1 VANARARMIGVV
13 GLAFAVASGLVVATA
28 GSAAAVFQTGAAT
41 FTTSAA
47 VALSTGASGQP
58 LNTEQLAITDST
70 TQHVW
75 AAGDSITFELWNAT
89 TGNELSDTAA
99 DPLESASFSS
109 VPTIVANDG
118 VDASYYDLTLARG
131 PNSSLN
137 DELVLTF
144 LKDAPENAFTTTFTL
159 ANLNLSLGS
168 KIPAGQTVQVKAT
181 ASAGGPFP
189 GGAQISY
196 LTVGNL
202 PSVSVSVSSLVT
214 AAPNAL
220 AIPLGNVTVTDIAGG
235 AVNAGDEIDLT
246 LVDGSFTTA
255 GSLAGTL
262 VAAQLATTATVN
274 TPGDTAKVIASKT
287 SVVGDSLSLT
297 GARFAMP
304 ATAQEIYLT
313 VTDKTTAKFL
323 GSVGVGTAVQQ
334 SRIGGSD
341 RYATASQLFES
352 QFSGATAAVVTSGVN
367 YPDALSASYLAGQLE
382 TGVLTTDPAALPASI
397 QQALLQSP
405 IATVYLVGGTSAVSQ
420 HVQDQIAALH
430 VSNNSANPLITVVRI
445 AGADRYETNHLVDTN
460 KGPGGSTTAVFATG
474 ANFADAL
481 AVGPAVYK
489 SGDPLILVSGG
500 SLPPSA
506 VDTINALGIKN
517 AIIVGGTS
525 AIPTTLETAL
535 VGLGVQIQ
543 YRIAGSDRTQTA
555 ADIAAWET
563 NGLPASGPYSPL
575 GGVGF
580 SGSQLVNVARGDTFA
595 DALAAGPVAGSAQN
609 VIVLTGGPGTLG
621 AGIPQFL
628 AGRAAIVTTI
638 QALGLGSAVSAGTLN
653 AAAESLTEPLAT

>member
-1 VANARARMIGVV
+1 MANVRARTIGIV
-13 GLAFAVASGLVVATA
+13 GLAFTVASGLVVATA
-28 GSAAAVFQTGAAT
+28 GSAAAVFQSGSAT
-41 FTTSAA
+41 FTTSGA
-47 VALSTGASGQP
+47 VPLSTGASGQP
-58 LNTEQLAITDST
+58 LNAEQLAITNSA

-75 AAGDSITFELWNAT
+75 AAGDSITFELWNGT

-99 DPLESASFSS
+99 SPLQSASFSS
-109 VPTIVANDG
+109 VPALVANNGIDP
-118 VDASYYDLTLARG
+118 SYYNLTLATG
-131 PNSSLN
+131 PNSVVN
-137 DELVLTF
+137 DEFVLTF
-144 LKDAPENAFTTTFTL
+144 FKDAPENAFTTTFTFSNL
-159 ANLNLSLGS
+159 ALSLGS
-168 KIPAGQTVQVKAT
+168 KIPAGQTVQIKAT
-181 ASAGGPFP
+181 ASGGAPFP
-189 GGAQISY
+189 GAAQISY

-202 PSVSVSVSSLVT
+202 PSVSVSISSLVT
-214 AAPNAL
+214 GAPNAL
-220 AIPLGNVTVTDIAGG
+220 AVPLGKVSLTDIAGG

-246 LVDGSFTTA
+246 LVDGSFTKA

-262 VAAQLATTATVN
+262 TTAQLATTATVKS
-274 TPGDTAKVIASKT
+274 PGDTAKVIASKT
-287 SVVGDSLSLT
+287 SVVGDTLSLT
-297 GARFAMP
+297 GAQFSMP
-304 ATAQEIYLT
+304 ATAEEIYLT

-323 GSVGVGTAVQQ
+323 GSVGVGTTVQQ

-352 QFSGATAAVVTSGVN
+352 EFSGATAAVVTSGAN

-430 VSNNSANPLITVVRI
+430 VSNNSANALISVVRI
-445 AGADRYETNHLVDTN
+445 AGADRYATNQLVDTK
-460 KGPGGSTTAVFATG
+460 KGPGGSTTAIIATG

-489 SGDPLILVSGG
+489 SGDPLILVAGG

-506 VDTINALGIKN
+506 AATIDVLGIKN

-525 AIPTTLETAL
+525 AISPTIETAL
-535 VGLGVQIQ
+535 AGLGVQVQ

-563 NGLPASGPYSPL
+563 NGLPASGPYSAL

-580 SGSQLVNVARGDTFA
+580 SGSQLVNIARGDTFA

-621 AGIPQFL
+621 AGIPQYL
-628 AGRAAIVTTI
+628 AGRAAVVTTI
-638 QALGLGSAVSAGTLN
+638 RALGLGSAVSAGTLN

>member
-1 VANARARMIGVV
+1 VANVRARTIGIV
-13 GLAFAVASGLVVATA
+13 GLALTVASGLVVATA
-28 GSAAAVFQTGAAT
+28 GSAAAVFQSGAAT
-41 FTTSAA
+41 FTTSGA
-47 VALSTGASGQP
+47 VPLSTGVSGQP
-58 LNTEQLAITDST
+58 LNAEQLAITNSA

-75 AAGDSITFELWNAT
+75 AAGDSITFELWNGT

-99 DPLESASFSS
+99 SPLQSAGFSS
-109 VPTIVANDG
+109 VPSLVANNGIDP
-118 VDASYYDLTLARG
+118 SYYHLTLATG
-131 PNSSLN
+131 PNSVVN
-137 DELVLTF
+137 DEFVLTF
-144 LKDAPENAFTTTFTL
+144 FKDAPENAFTTTFTF
-159 ANLNLSLGS
+159 ANLALSLGS
-168 KIPAGQTVQVKAT
+168 KIPAGQTVQIKAT
-181 ASAGGPFP
+181 ASGGTPFP
-189 GGAQISY
+189 GAAQISY

-202 PSVSVSVSSLVT
+202 PSLSVSISSLVT
-214 AAPNAL
+214 GAPNTL
-220 AIPLGNVTVTDIAGG
+220 AVPLGNVSLTDIAGG

-246 LVDGSFTTA
+246 LVDGSFTKA

-262 VAAQLATTATVN
+262 TTAQLATTATVKS
-274 TPGDTAKVIASKT
+274 PGDTAKVIASKT
-287 SVVGDSLSLT
+287 SVVGDTLSLT
-297 GARFAMP
+297 GAQFSMP
-304 ATAQEIYLT
+304 ATAEEIYLT

-323 GSVGVGTAVQQ
+323 GSVGVGTTVQQ

-352 QFSGATAAVVTSGVN
+352 EFSGATAAVVTSGAN

-445 AGADRYETNHLVDTN
+445 AGADRYATNHLVDTN

-489 SGDPLILVSGG
+489 TGDPLILVSGG
-500 SLPPSA
+500 TLPPSA
-506 VDTINALGIKN
+506 VDTINTLGIKN

-525 AIPTTLETAL
+525 AIGPSLETAL
-535 VGLGVQIQ
+535 VALGVQIQ
-543 YRIAGSDRTQTA
+543 YRIAGTDRTQTA

-621 AGIPQFL
+621 AGIPQYL
-628 AGRAAIVTTI
+628 AGKGAVVTTI
-638 QALGLGSAVSAGTLN
+638 RALGLGSAVSAGTLN
-653 AAAESLTEPLAT
+653 AAAESLTQPLAT